1 MIIDFSEKENR
12 ITFKTLLEAAPIEV
26 TFDKANGE
34 TRVMRCTLNLES
46 ISEDKLPKKET
57 EVIEKDIMDTT
68 ALRVFDLDLQEW
80 RSFRWDSVKSI
91 SLPI

>member
-12 ITFKTLLEAAPIEV
+12 ITFKTLLEGAPIEV
-26 TFDKANGE
+26 TFEKANGE

>member
-1 MIIDFSEKENR
+1 MK
-12 ITFKTLLEAAPIEV
+12 
-26 TFDKANGE
+26 
-34 TRVMRCTLNLES
+34 CTLNLES